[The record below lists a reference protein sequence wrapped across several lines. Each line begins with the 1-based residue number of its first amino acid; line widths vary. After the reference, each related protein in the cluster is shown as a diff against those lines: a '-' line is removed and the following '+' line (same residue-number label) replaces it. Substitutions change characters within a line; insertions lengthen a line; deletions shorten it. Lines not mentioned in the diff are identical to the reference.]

1 MHQDANDIEFHHEL
15 VSRAMME
22 DMYTKLVR
30 VIYIPLDDFAPQTHV
45 DRSFVYI
52 GLSSINPVDVSR
64 RPFLS

>member
-30 VIYIPLDDFAPQTHV
+30 VIYIPLTIVRLNYTWIA
-45 DRSFVYI
+45 
-52 GLSSINPVDVSR
+52 LSCTLD
-64 RPFLS
+64 